1 MTPSVSTLARCA
13 GALTLALAASTSHA
27 VLIGG
32 IEFPEGSVSF
42 ADAVVSFSP
51 GLVSGGTQP
60 TSPHLGGFNALGV
73 PNYTGTNACTTQ
85 DNCTF
90 VSLGDGGSIVL
101 RFIDNKLTGSG
112 NSDADLHIFEIGPDI
127 EDTFVDISKNGSD
140 WFSVGAADGSTT
152 SIDIDQFGW
161 GIGDIFEYVRL
172 TDDTTK
178 DGQSGAT
185 VGADIDAVGA
195 ITTVRTPPNE
205 VPEPASGLLWLGALT
220 ALALARRRR

>member
-1 MTPSVSTLARCA
+1 MTSSSPTLARCA
-13 GALTLALAASTSHA
+13 GALGLALAASTAHA
-27 VLIGG
+27 IPIGG
-32 IEFPEGSVSF
+32 IEFPAGAVSF

-51 GLVSGGTQP
+51 GIVGGTQP
-60 TSPHLGGFNALGV
+60 TSPHLGGFNALGT
-73 PNYTGTNACTTQ
+73 PDYTGANSCTTQ
-85 DNCTF
+85 ENCTF

-101 RFIDNKLTGSG
+101 RFVDNKLTGSG
-112 NSDADLHIFEIGPDI
+112 TIGADLHIFEVGPDV
-127 EDTFVDISKNGSD
+127 EDTYVDISKNGVN
-140 WFSVGAADGSTT
+140 WFSVGKVAGATS
-152 SIDIDQFGW
+152 SIDIDAFGW